1 MLLHKEFTFEA
12 AHYLPKYH
20 GKCENM
26 HGHTYKLVV
35 TLKGEPDS
43 EGMIRDFVEVKKI
56 VNAKV
61 IDKLDHKLIND
72 IIKNPSAEN
81 IATWVWQQL
90 AAELSLYEVRIWETV
105 TSSVTVRHADIE
117 KLK

>member
-35 TLKGEPDS
+35 TIEGEPDS
-43 EGMIRDFVEVKKI
+43 EGMIRDFIEVKKLI
-56 VNAKV
+56 NTKV
-61 IDKLDHKLIND
+61 IEKLDHTTLND
-72 IIKNPSAEN
+72 TIENPSAEN
-81 IATWVWQQL
+81 IATWIWQQL
-90 AAELSLYEVRIWETV
+90 KQDLNLSEIRVWETA
-105 TSSVTVRHADIE
+105 TSSVTLRREDMQ
-117 KLK
+117 